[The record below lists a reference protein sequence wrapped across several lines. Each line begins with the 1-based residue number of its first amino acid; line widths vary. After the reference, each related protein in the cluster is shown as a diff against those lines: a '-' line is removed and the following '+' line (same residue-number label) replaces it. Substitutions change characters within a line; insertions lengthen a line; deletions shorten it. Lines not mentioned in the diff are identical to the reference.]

1 MPAAAR
7 IAPNRLAPA
16 PRDARG
22 FSRIRSVSLLR
33 FTVLLFLVAGSLSAQ
48 THKSKVA
55 REECGPL
62 ADQVLRCPKF
72 GFSYKVIFGWVD
84 RTADMQQDE
93 DLPDKSASESPEGG
107 SPPAVQSQPASSNSA
122 KTLLAVFERPPA
134 APGETI
140 NSAVVIAAEP
150 LANYHGVKAAA
161 DYLNPISELAQ
172 NRGFK
177 VANEPYEF
185 AVGLKR
191 LARADFNKERG
202 KLMMWQSS
210 LVMIDKGYIVSFT
223 FIGGSEDEVDELIT
237 RLRFGTQP
245 RPALPHAEY

>member
-1 MPAAAR
+1 
-7 IAPNRLAPA
+7 
-16 PRDARG
+16 
-22 FSRIRSVSLLR
+22 VKLLR
-33 FTVLLFLVAGSLSAQ
+33 VLALIALTFRGVGILPAQTRKAGTGKSIAEEKCGSLDGQ
-48 THKSKVA
+48 I
-55 REECGPL
+55 L
-62 ADQVLRCPKF
+62 NCPKF
-72 GFSYKVIFGWVD
+72 GFTYRVIFGWVD

-93 DLPDKSASESPEGG
+93 NVPDQPSSAHSSDSTSADDLSKAAG
-107 SPPAVQSQPASSNSA
+107 SDSS

-150 LANYHGVKAAA
+150 LADYHGIKTAG

-177 VANEPYEF
+177 VVSEPYEF
-185 AVGLKR
+185 AVGPKR

-210 LVMIDKGYIVSFT
+210 MVMIEKGYIVSFT
-223 FIGGSEDEVDELIT
+223 FIGGSEDEIDDLIGNLAFRT
-237 RLRFGTQP
+237 RAASKVSRGRETK
-245 RPALPHAEY
+245 